1 MDAWMQNKVSGF
13 GRRLKVLL
21 KAREKQHAAEIAK
34 LRRSH
39 AAAVDRLT
47 LENSQLC
54 ARVQRGV
61 DEVRIRNGFDT
72 KERFLL
78 KRIRELEEE
87 VSGCV
92 GVCFFLVLIW
102 RGSETGPGRSAQGNV
117 GVGREQS
124 HCKREAEEGT
134 EAGAE
139 GSGPV

>member
-1 MDAWMQNKVSGF
+1 M
-13 GRRLKVLL
+13 LL

-39 AAAVDRLT
+39 AAAVDRLA

-72 KERFLL
+72 KERLLL

-87 VSGCV
+87 VSERFGI
-92 GVCFFLVLIW
+92 CFSGIDLARFRNRAWTLSLRKRGRWWRTIGLQTRSR
-102 RGSETGPGRSAQGNV
+102 RGS
-117 GVGREQS
+117 
-124 HCKREAEEGT
+124 
-134 EAGAE
+134 
-139 GSGPV
+139 

>member
-39 AAAVDRLT
+39 AAVVDRLT

-72 KERFLL
+72 KERLLL

-87 VSGCV
+87 VSERFGI
-92 GVCFFLVLIW
+92 CFSGIDFARFRNRVWTLSSRKRGRWW
-102 RGSETGPGRSAQGNV
+102 RTIGLQTRSRRGN
-117 GVGREQS
+117 
-124 HCKREAEEGT
+124 
-134 EAGAE
+134 
-139 GSGPV
+139 